1 MTLRPSAHWWPGL
14 GLAAALLASP
24 LPAQAWSLPFGK
36 GSVAATSSGADA
48 LPLARRISD
57 ATRKRN
63 YSGTFV
69 VNTGRSMS
77 SYRLIHFN
85 EGRQQVEKL
94 ELLDGQA
101 RVVYRHNDLVHV
113 VWPRQGE
120 GAVEARDPIG
130 TFPGL
135 WAPDSSKWSDLY
147 EAQQVG
153 TDRIAGWDATIWTI
167 KPRDDARY
175 TVRVWLEPQSQ
186 LVLRADTVNPRGE
199 VIESSAFTDLQIDIR
214 SQYTSLVQEMQKN
227 EGLRLRRLQSDP
239 TDLEKEGWTLGTSVP
254 GFQLVRCSRRPVMA
268 RPLPPREA
276 SRRGS
281 PTPAPGEPPAVPDA
295 HQDSVLQALFSDGLT
310 HVSLFI
316 EPFDAQRH
324 RRQSAPASLGAT
336 QAIGQRQGDWWI
348 TAVGDVP
355 AATLQKFAN
364 SMERKQP

>member
-1 MTLRPSAHWWPGL
+1 MTTPA
-14 GLAAALLASP
+14 
-24 LPAQAWSLPFGK
+24 AQAWTLPFVK
-36 GSVAATSSGADA
+36 GTSVAASASSGNEA

-77 SYRLIHFN
+77 SYRLVHFN
-85 EGRQQVEKL
+85 DGRQQVEKL

-101 RVVYRHNDLVHV
+101 RVVYRLNDLVHV

-120 GAVEARDPIG
+120 GAIEARDPIG

-153 TDRIAGWDATIWTI
+153 TDRIAGWDAAIWTF

-175 TVRVWLEPQSQ
+175 AVRVWLEPQSQ
-186 LVLRADTVNPRGE
+186 LVLRADTLNARGE
-199 VIESSAFTDLQIDIR
+199 MIESSAFTELQIDIR
-214 SQYTSLVQEMQKN
+214 SQYPSLVQEMQKS
-227 EGLRLRRLQSDP
+227 EGVRLRRLQSDP
-239 TDLEKEGWTLGTSVP
+239 TDLDREGWTLGTSVP
-254 GFQLVRCSRRPVMA
+254 GFQLVRCTRRPVMG
-268 RPLPPREA
+268 RPNPHRDDG
-276 SRRGS
+276 RRNGS
-281 PTPAPGEPPAVPDA
+281 SESLAPVPEERS
-295 HQDSVLQALFSDGLT
+295 DSVLQALFSDGLT

-316 EPFDAQRH
+316 EPFDGQRH
-324 RRQSAPASLGAT
+324 RRQAAPASLGAT
-336 QAIGQRQGDWWI
+336 QALGQRQGNWWI

-355 AATLQKFAN
+355 ATTLQKFAN

>member
-1 MTLRPSAHWWPGL
+1 MTPHPQRSPWWPSIGL
-14 GLAAALLASP
+14 LAALWVTSPEVLA
-24 LPAQAWSLPFGK
+24 WNLPFVK
-36 GSVAATSSGADA
+36 SASQATSAQGEATA
-48 LPLARRISD
+48 LAKRVND

-77 SYRLIHFN
+77 SYRLTHFHEN
-85 EGRQQVEKL
+85 RQQVEKL

-101 RVVYRHNDLVHV
+101 RIVYRHNDLVHV

-130 TFPGL
+130 TFPAL
-135 WAPDSSKWSDLY
+135 WAPDTSKWSDVY

-153 TDRIAGWDATIWTI
+153 NDRVAGWDAAIWTF
-167 KPRDDARY
+167 KPRDEARY
-175 TVRVWLEPQSQ
+175 AMRVWLEPQSQ
-186 LVLRADTVNPRGE
+186 LVLRADTLNERGE

-214 SQYTSLVQEMQKN
+214 SQYATLVQEMQKTDAM
-227 EGLRLRRLQSDP
+227 RLRRIPSDL
-239 TDLEKEGWTLGTSVP
+239 TDLDREGWTLSESVP
-254 GFQLVRCSRRPVMA
+254 GFQLVRCSRRPVVA
-268 RPLPPREA
+268 RPAPPREHGGRP
-276 SRRGS
+276 SGS
-281 PTPAPGEPPAVPDA
+281 ERPAPPAVEVR
-295 HQDSVLQALFSDGLT
+295 HESVLQALFSDGLT

-324 RRQSAPASLGAT
+324 RRQGAPASLGAT
-336 QAIGQRQGDWWI
+336 QALGQRQGNWWI

-355 AATLQKFAN
+355 TATLQKFAN